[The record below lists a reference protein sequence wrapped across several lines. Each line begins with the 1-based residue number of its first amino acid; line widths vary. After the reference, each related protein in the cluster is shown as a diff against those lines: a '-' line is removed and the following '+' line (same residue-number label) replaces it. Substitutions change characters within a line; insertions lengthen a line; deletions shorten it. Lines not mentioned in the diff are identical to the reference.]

1 MMRFRTPT
9 PKLRLFFE
17 YHTKRSISLAFHV
30 CLIEAENVRFH
41 LCICSLSMA
50 LVFSVKG
57 VDHLYQKRINWKQIA
72 TTDIDK
78 IVWMVGRNKRRLRS
92 LTDFIER
99 FCLVYRVFHAM
110 FVFHDHHSEFQID
123 WILFYRFKKWIVFFS
138 YKGMF
143 HYPHSL
149 NLKKLSMM
157 VVLRR
162 IFKDSNS
169 GVIMDFV
176 VVLCILCK
184 NDRKLEL
191 RLEV

>member
-1 MMRFRTPT
+1 MTKRYKKTEHIDEITHWKKVLILDVNVSLTFYLLNTDCQWCDSGP
-9 PKLRLFFE
+9 RLQSYGFFE

-50 LVFSVKG
+50 LVFLVRG
-57 VDHLYQKRINWKQIA
+57 VDHLYQKRINWNQIA

-123 WILFYRFKKWIVFFS
+123 WILFYRFNKWIGFF
-138 YKGMF
+138 F
-143 HYPHSL
+143 LQRDVSL
-149 NLKKLSMM
+149 SS
-157 VVLRR
+157 
-162 IFKDSNS
+162 FAES
-169 GVIMDFV
+169 
-176 VVLCILCK
+176 
-184 NDRKLEL
+184 
-191 RLEV
+191 